1 MRPIATKWLLLQN
14 LPWRAT
20 KEQLLPLLQAKAPYI
35 HTVKVNVTREGLNR
49 GLAFAGVASEA
60 ERQAALE
67 ALRNFS
73 IENRKV
79 NVMEC
84 DDSLQVD
91 APTRVPAK
99 RYVVFKTQQPAN
111 HQEDYYP

>member
-1 MRPIATKWLLLQN
+1 MRPVATKWLLLQN
-14 LPWRAT
+14 LPWRTT

-35 HTVKVNVTREGLNR
+35 HTVRVNATLEGLNR

-67 ALRNFS
+67 ALRDFR
-73 IENRKV
+73 IETRKV

-91 APTRVPAK
+91 APK
-99 RYVVFKTQQPAN
+99 RLLFKKSAVFKTQQPAN